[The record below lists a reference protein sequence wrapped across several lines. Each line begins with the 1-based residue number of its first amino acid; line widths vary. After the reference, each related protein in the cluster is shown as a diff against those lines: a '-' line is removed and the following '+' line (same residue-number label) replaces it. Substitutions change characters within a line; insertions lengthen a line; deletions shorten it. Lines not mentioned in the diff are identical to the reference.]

1 MTIYSKSV
9 QDTYAAAAKLAAT
22 LQGGEIIL
30 LDGDLGAGK
39 TTFVKGLALALGVR
53 DMVTSPTFTLFN
65 QYQGDKLKL
74 YHFDLYRL
82 GEGEADEL
90 GFDEF
95 IGALDAVTC
104 IEWNRDPQVGKVITV
119 SAKYALDDPN
129 GREYSWQ

>member
-1 MTIYSKSV
+1 MTILSKSV
-9 QDTYAAAAKLAAT
+9 QDTYQAAPKLAET

-39 TTFVKGLALALGVR
+39 TTFVKGLAVALGVK

-65 QYQGDKLKL
+65 QYVGDRLKL

-95 IGALDAVTC
+95 IGAKDAVTC

-119 SAKYALDDPN
+119 RASYVSDDPN
-129 GREYSWQ
+129 AREYSW